1 MRGRKKCLIGRL
13 VILLILLQF
22 PTVVHATATPFSGI
36 SISTSNDVELSSLSL
51 NGLVQINN
59 SLIMTLTADFN
70 VRGGGQP
77 DIKVSFDGGSSTPT
91 SQNAQAS
98 VGMILYYVG
107 AGKNFVPV
115 SPNNISVDVTNSTN
129 TLMYNIDLSGEAEN
143 VLNYFSATVNNLTLD
158 DVGFE
163 GTLYIQV
170 TFSNAI
176 GSLSNTRFLSFPIT
190 FQGNFTSADVDFTI
204 PGEYDLADYTLS
216 GTDMIKIFPNRAQE
230 NLEITPMQSNVSD
243 LYLEWEIPATPSPT
257 PFYNSPPWDWIIYG
271 LIGGV
276 IGVCLT
282 ILVEKGRS
290 HFKKYQLERTDS
302 VRQVLKE

>member
-1 MRGRKKCLIGRL
+1 LL
-13 VILLILLQF
+13 VVQF
-22 PTVVHATATPFSGI
+22 PAVVHATATPSSGV
-36 SISTSNDVELSSLSL
+36 SISTSSDVELSSLSL

-59 SLIMTLTADFN
+59 SLIMTLTSGFS
-70 VRGGGQP
+70 VIGGGQP
-77 DIKVSFDGGSSTPT
+77 DIKVSFNGGASTPT

-115 SPNNISVDVTNSTN
+115 SSSNISVDVTNSTN

-176 GSLSNTRFLSFPIT
+176 GNLSYNGFLSFPIT
-190 FQGNFTSADVDFTI
+190 LQGNFTSVSIDFTI
-204 PGEYDLADYTLS
+204 PEEYDLADYTLS

-230 NLEITPMQSNVSD
+230 NLEITPMESSVSD

-271 LIGGV
+271 LIG
-276 IGVCLT
+276 VCLT
-282 ILVEKGRS
+282 LLVEIGRS
-290 HFKKYQLERTDS
+290 RFKKYRLER
-302 VRQVLKE
+302 KEKNKKEIR